1 MATEKKNFT
10 SVSLSNVFIERIKK
24 LQIAINFNRGE
35 NNSYSE
41 IFDEML
47 KSYIKEN
54 NDIRETLLQMA
65 ERNSSVAELFPELK
79 EETTT
84 AKESKEPT
92 EVAE

>member
-1 MATEKKNFT
+1 MEKKNFT
-10 SVSLSNVFIERIKK
+10 SVSLSNIFIERIKK

-47 KSYIKEN
+47 KSYIREN

-79 EETTT
+79 TQETPE
-84 AKESKEPT
+84 KETVKEQ
-92 EVAE
+92 AE